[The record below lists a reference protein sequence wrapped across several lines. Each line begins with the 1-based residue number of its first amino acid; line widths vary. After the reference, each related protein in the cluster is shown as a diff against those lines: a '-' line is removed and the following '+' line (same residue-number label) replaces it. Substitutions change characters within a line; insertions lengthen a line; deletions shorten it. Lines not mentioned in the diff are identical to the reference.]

1 MNSVM
6 HLPEGQNH
14 VVKFIRHLLN
24 VRSCITEYASV
35 LQFL

>member
-6 HLPEGQNH
+6 HLPEEHNN
-14 VVKFIRHLLN
+14 VVKFIRHLLS
-24 VRSCITEYASV
+24 VSSCITEYASV